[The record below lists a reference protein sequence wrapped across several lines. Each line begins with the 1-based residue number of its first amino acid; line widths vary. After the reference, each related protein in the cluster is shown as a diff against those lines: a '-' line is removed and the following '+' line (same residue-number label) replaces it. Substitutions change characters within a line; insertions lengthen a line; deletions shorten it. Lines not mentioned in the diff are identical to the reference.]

1 MAITAITGIRG
12 VVLELEVRVQ
22 NIVKVCDGRSVI
34 LLFFMHDV
42 NTGF

>member
-1 MAITAITGIRG
+1 MAITAITEIRG

-22 NIVKVCDGRSVI
+22 NIVKVCDGCSVI

-42 NTGF
+42 NTCF

>member
-1 MAITAITGIRG
+1 MAITAITEIRG

-22 NIVKVCDGRSVI
+22 NIVKVCDERSVI

>member
-1 MAITAITGIRG
+1 MAITAITEIRG

-34 LLFFMHDV
+34 LLFFMRDV